1 MEAQVKSKSAPTGL
15 EASPNYVRILND
27 AEWFILGYAQ
37 AQGGPRP
44 SGRPGRPWPAGDAG
58 WFVMKC
64 PVSA

>member
-1 MEAQVKSKSAPTGL
+1 MEAQVKSKSAPPGL

-44 SGRPGRPWPAGDAG
+44 SGRLEGLGRRATRDGSP
-58 WFVMKC
+58 
-64 PVSA
+64 